1 MLSAGRTTQ
10 KSGTNAKHP
19 TPAGGG
25 CNGDFRIYDEA
36 MADQRIN
43 LLNSAPAAAPAEGV
57 ARVFV
62 LIPCAGNG
70 SRAQAPG
77 AAPALAKQYQPLAG
91 QPMVAHTVDAFRSLG
106 LALAGLWL
114 LISPDDTDFEIV
126 FPGFPG
132 LPGSGLAG
140 EKLLRCGGA
149 TRADTVRQGLQ
160 ALLSTSGAADPLDWV
175 LVHDAARCLVTPAQ
189 IRQLIDSCR
198 DDAVGGLLA
207 QPLADTLK
215 AEAPLAGPQGPRVSI
230 TLDRAGKWLAQT
242 PQMFRVGALLDALV
256 QAEGKGLAVTD
267 ESSAME
273 ALGLSPR
280 LVRGSAH
287 NLKVTYPED
296 FALAEALLQS
306 RRSFTHSTTGLPH
319 DLART
324 QRFS

>member
-1 MLSAGRTTQ
+1 MLSEGRTTQ

-25 CNGDFRIYDEA
+25 CRRDFRIYDEP
-36 MADQRIN
+36 MADPHIIS
-43 LLNSAPAAAPAEGV
+43 LNSPPAAAAAQGA

-70 SRAQAPG
+70 SRALAPG
-77 AAPALAKQYQPLAG
+77 AAATLAKQYQPLAG
-91 QPMVAHTVDAFRSLG
+91 KPMVAHTVEAFRASG

-114 LISPDDTDFEIV
+114 LISPDDADFETV

-132 LPGSGLAG
+132 RGLTG

-160 ALLSTSGAADPLDWV
+160 ALLSTPGAAGPLDWV

-189 IRQLIDSCR
+189 IRQLIDTCR

-215 AEAPLAGPQGPRVSI
+215 AEAPLAGAQGSRVSV

-256 QAEGKGLAVTD
+256 QAERSGLAVTD

-306 RRSFTHSTTGLPH
+306 RQ
-319 DLART
+319 A
-324 QRFS
+324 

>member
-1 MLSAGRTTQ
+1 MLSKGRTTQ

-25 CNGDFRIYDEA
+25 CTRDFRIYDEA
-36 MADQRIN
+36 MADQCIN
-43 LLNSAPAAAPAEGV
+43 LLNSAPAAASAEGV

-114 LISPDDTDFEIV
+114 LISPDDTDFETL

-149 TRADTVRQGLQ
+149 TRAATVRQGLQ
-160 ALLSTSGAADPLDWV
+160 ALLSTPGAAGPLDWV

-215 AEAPLAGPQGPRVSI
+215 AEAPLAGPQGPRVST

>member
-1 MLSAGRTTQ
+1 MLSEGRTTQ

-25 CNGDFRIYDEA
+25 CCSDFRIYAEA
-36 MADQRIN
+36 MAEQRIN
-43 LLNSAPAAAPAEGV
+43 SLNSPPAEPAAGV

-70 SRAQAPG
+70 SRALAPG
-77 AAPALAKQYQPLAG
+77 AAATLAKQYQLLAG
-91 QPMVAHTVDAFRSLG
+91 KPMVAHAVDAFRASG

-114 LISPDDTDFEIV
+114 LISPDDTDFETV
-126 FPGFPG
+126 FPDFPG
-132 LPGSGLAG
+132 LPGSGLPG

-160 ALLSTSGAADPLDWV
+160 ALLSTPGAAGPLDWV

-189 IRQLIDSCR
+189 IRQLIDTCQG
-198 DDAVGGLLA
+198 DAVGGLLA

-215 AEAPLAGPQGPRVSI
+215 TENPLAAAEGSRVSA

-256 QAEGKGLAVTD
+256 QAERKGLAVTD

-287 NLKVTYPED
+287 NFKVTYPED

-306 RRSFTHSTTGLPH
+306 RQ
-319 DLART
+319 A
-324 QRFS
+324 

>member
-1 MLSAGRTTQ
+1 LEP
-10 KSGTNAKHP
+10 AK
-19 TPAGGG
+19 
-25 CNGDFRIYDEA
+25 
-36 MADQRIN
+36 
-43 LLNSAPAAAPAEGV
+43 GV

-70 SRAQAPG
+70 IRALAPG
-77 AAPALAKQYQPLAG
+77 APAALAKQYQPLG
-91 QPMVAHTVDAFRSLG
+91 GKPMVAHTVEAFRAPG

-114 LISPDDTDFEIV
+114 LISPEDRDFETV

-132 LPGSGLAG
+132 LGLAG

-149 TRADTVRQGLQ
+149 TRAATVRQGLQ
-160 ALLSTSGAADPLDWV
+160 ALLSTPGAAGPLDWV

-189 IRQLIDSCR
+189 IIRQLIDTCR

-215 AEAPLAGPQGPRVSI
+215 AEAPLAGGQGPRVSA

-256 QAEGKGLAVTD
+256 HAERSGLAVTD

-306 RRSFTHSTTGLPH
+306 RQ
-319 DLART
+319 A
-324 QRFS
+324 

>member
-1 MLSAGRTTQ
+1 MLSEGRTTQ

-25 CNGDFRIYDEA
+25 CTRDFRIYDEP
-36 MADQRIN
+36 MADPRIIS
-43 LLNSAPAAAPAEGV
+43 LNSPPAAMPAQGV
-57 ARVFV
+57 VRVFV

-70 SRAQAPG
+70 SRALAPG
-77 AAPALAKQYQPLAG
+77 AAATLAKQYQPLAG
-91 QPMVAHTVDAFRSLG
+91 KPMVAHTVEAFRASG

-114 LISPDDTDFEIV
+114 LISPDDADFETV
-126 FPGFPG
+126 FPGFPDR
-132 LPGSGLAG
+132 GLAA

-160 ALLSTSGAADPLDWV
+160 ALLNTPGAAGPLDWV

-189 IRQLIDSCR
+189 IRQLIDTCR

-215 AEAPLAGPQGPRVSI
+215 AEVQLAGAQGPRVST

-256 QAEGKGLAVTD
+256 QAERSGLAVTD

-306 RRSFTHSTTGLPH
+306 RQ
-319 DLART
+319 A
-324 QRFS
+324 

>member
-25 CNGDFRIYDEA
+25 CTRDFRIYDEP
-36 MADQRIN
+36 MTDPRIIS
-43 LLNSAPAAAPAEGV
+43 LNSPPAAAVQGAP
-57 ARVFV
+57 RVFV

-70 SRAQAPG
+70 SRALAPG
-77 AAPALAKQYQPLAG
+77 AAATLAKQYQPLAG
-91 QPMVAHTVDAFRSLG
+91 QAMVAHTVEAFRASG

-114 LISPDDTDFEIV
+114 LISPDDRVFETV
-126 FPGFPG
+126 FPDFP
-132 LPGSGLAG
+132 GLAG
-140 EKLLRCGGA
+140 ENLLRCGGA

-160 ALLSTSGAADPLDWV
+160 ALLSTPGAAGPLDWV

-189 IRQLIDSCR
+189 IRQLVDTCQ

-215 AEAPLAGPQGPRVSI
+215 AETLLDGAPGSRVSA
-230 TLDRAGKWLAQT
+230 TLDRSGKWLAQT
-242 PQMFRVGALLDALV
+242 PQMFRVGALLDALL
-256 QAEGKGLAVTD
+256 QAEHRGLAVTD

-287 NLKVTYPED
+287 NLKITYPED

-306 RRSFTHSTTGLPH
+306 RPR
-319 DLART
+319 
-324 QRFS
+324 